1 MEKTRLE
8 FLNETLAASPENTFV
23 RYGLAMELQNAGQP
37 AGAWQHFEYLLTH
50 HPEYSAAYFQAG
62 ILLVKMGR
70 REDARKVLERGIE
83 VTGRQGN
90 AHAQSELQAALD
102 DLESDV

>member
-37 AGAWQHFEYLLTH
+37 AEAWQHFEYLLTH
-50 HPEYSAAYFQAG
+50 HPDYSASYFQAG
-62 ILLVKMGR
+62 MLLVKMSR
-70 REDARKVLERGIE
+70 NNEARKVLERGIE

-90 AHAQSELQAALD
+90 THAQSELQAAIE
-102 DLESDV
+102 DLERDV